1 VVHVV
6 IRAGRIAIGAGKG
19 GPSRPAVEPGILT
32 EGEPS
37 VCKHRLFVEVAVVQK
52 VWGELCHRAPGAGEL
67 VMISVCSRIPG
78 SWSATTEPVQ
88 KPTPTDHN
96 IMERLHEFHPP
107 RLVR

>member
-1 VVHVV
+1 MVHVV

-52 VWGELCHRAPGAGEL
+52 AWGELCHSAPGAGKL
-67 VMISVCSRIPG
+67 LLISVCSRIPG

-88 KPTPTDHN
+88 NPVPIYHK
-96 IMERLHEFHPP
+96 L
-107 RLVR
+107 